1 MQICYSA
8 IGIIHSS
15 FKNRESVPIQG
26 VYSSEEG
33 YIELFPVYKEGLKD
47 LEGFSHLFLLYHFHK
62 AGPPKLAI
70 VPFLDR
76 EARGIFATRHHD
88 RPNPLGLSVVEL
100 VSIQGPILRIRGVDI
115 LDGTPLLD
123 IKPYVRQF
131 DVREPV
137 RCGWIDAAEPSTA
150 RGSRYTPEVLHPP
163 RPESDRNER

>member
-1 MQICYSA
+1 MQVCYSP
-8 IGIIHSS
+8 IGIIHSG

-26 VYSSEEG
+26 VFSSEEG
-33 YIELFPVYKEGLKD
+33 FIEIFPVYKKGLKD

-62 AGPPKLAI
+62 AGPPKLTVI
-70 VPFLDR
+70 PFLDR
-76 EARGIFATRHHD
+76 EKRGIFATRHHD

-100 VSIQGPILRIRGVDI
+100 VSIQDSILRIKGVDI

-137 RCGWIDAAEPSTA
+137 RCGWIDTA
-150 RGSRYTPEVLHPP
+150 SPDAGKAGEYTPEILHAPITENN
-163 RPESDRNER
+163 RHER